1 MHHDQHHTSDPIT
14 AHQQDLKQVLQAQ
27 ANAYSEKGI
36 PSLKQRLATLTTLS
50 DLLSAHQ
57 WAIADA
63 ISKDFGHRALQETQL
78 AELYLCIDG
87 IKYVRRRLKTWM
99 RPQDEA
105 SPFGFWELKTR
116 SYPNPL
122 V

>member
-14 AHQQDLKQVLQAQ
+14 AHQQDLTQVLQAQ
-27 ANAYSEKGI
+27 AYAYSEKGI

-63 ISKDFGHRALQETQL
+63 ISKDFGHPSSVTIIVSGFFSSTCLLDPFWLT
-78 AELYLCIDG
+78 
-87 IKYVRRRLKTWM
+87 TM
-99 RPQDEA
+99 R
-105 SPFGFWELKTR
+105 
-116 SYPNPL
+116 
-122 V
+122 